1 MSVSR
6 FVDERVLDCR
16 HCSRSAI
23 SIDADLCSYETDL
36 EPDADLMFILVI
48 EKKCAFMRVC
58 QEILTQTI
66 QKTQI
71 LHLTLTLTLTLHLTL
86 TLTPNLNLN
95 P

>member
-6 FVDERVLDCR
+6 FADGRVLDCR
-16 HCSRSAI
+16 HCSISAT
-23 SIDADLCSYETDL
+23 SIDADLLSHETDL
-36 EPDADLMFILVI
+36 EPDADLLFILVI
-48 EKKCAFMRVC
+48 EKKCVFMRVC

-66 QKTQI
+66 KKTQI
-71 LHLTLTLTLTLHLTL
+71 LHLTLTLTLSL